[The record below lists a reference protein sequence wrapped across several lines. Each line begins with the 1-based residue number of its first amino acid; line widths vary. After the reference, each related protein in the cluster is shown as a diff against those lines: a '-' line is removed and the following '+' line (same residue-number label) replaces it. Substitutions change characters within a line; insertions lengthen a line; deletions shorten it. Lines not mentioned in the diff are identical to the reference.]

1 MSDHKVGIVGV
12 GWVAGAHIE
21 TFKNVEGADVTAVC
35 SRRDLDPKDLEAQ
48 FGIPIEVYKDY
59 DEMVAAVDIVDICT
73 PHPFHPDQTVTA
85 AEAGKHVLIE
95 KPISIDWENAKRV
108 RDAIHKAG
116 VKSCVC
122 FEVRFC
128 GQFQMTKS
136 VIDQGLLGDLHYG
149 EIDYYHGIGPWYGQ
163 YGWNIKKEMG
173 GSSLLTAGCHALDA
187 LLLCMDDE
195 VEEVTS
201 YETKSS
207 SEHFQP
213 YEYATTSVTILK
225 FQNGGL
231 GKVASVVDCLQPY
244 YFHLHLV
251 GSQGSMLDNKFYS
264 SKIDGITKDRW
275 SMLDAPLIDSGDVN
289 DHPYQPQFEAFV
301 ESIDNDS
308 PMPLTDF
315 DTAFESHR
323 VVFAADRSAAEGRPI
338 KLSEM
343 T

>member
-1 MSDHKVGIVGV
+1 
-12 GWVAGAHIE
+12 
-21 TFKNVEGADVTAVC
+21 
-35 SRRDLDPKDLEAQ
+35 
-48 FGIPIEVYKDY
+48 
-59 DEMVAAVDIVDICT
+59 
-73 PHPFHPDQTVTA
+73 
-85 AEAGKHVLIE
+85 
-95 KPISIDWENAKRV
+95 
-108 RDAIHKAG
+108 
-116 VKSCVC
+116 
-122 FEVRFC
+122 
-128 GQFQMTKS
+128 
-136 VIDQGLLGDLHYG
+136 
-149 EIDYYHGIGPWYGQ
+149 
-163 YGWNIKKEMG
+163 
-173 GSSLLTAGCHALDA
+173 
-187 LLLCMDDE
+187 
-195 VEEVTS
+195 
-201 YETKSS
+201 
-207 SEHFQP
+207 
-213 YEYATTSVTILK
+213 
-225 FQNGGL
+225 
-231 GKVASVVDCLQPY
+231 VASVVDCLQPY